1 MAVTLEELQIR
12 FTAQM
17 GGLTSQL
24 NGVKKQLGG
33 VTASAGKASTAMA
46 GLAKM
51 AKLFIGVYLVRGM
64 VKIGK
69 ESLNMANDVVESE
82 QLFAVSMKGMG
93 DAARDWSD
101 DLSASLGLNAYS
113 LRKSVGI
120 FNTMFMSMGLGT
132 DKAYE
137 LSTGL
142 VELAQDMSS
151 FYNISSEEAFTKLR
165 AGITG
170 ETEPLK
176 QLGILVDE
184 NTTKQYALSTG
195 ISDTAK
201 NMTQSQKVLAR
212 YEAILG
218 QTADAQGD
226 LARTISSPVN
236 QIRILGNTLDMAK
249 IALGQAFQPI
259 QAIVLPL
266 LSSLAQAAL
275 SAANALKTFMWA
287 LTGFTG
293 IGANAGAI
301 AGAGAD
307 ANEDLTDSLNDSA
320 KAYKAAG
327 GAAKKASK
335 DAKVGL
341 KAFDEINK
349 ITEESADKGGGGGIS
364 EKPEIVAAEEQTSAM
379 ESLSVAVSK
388 AAEWLKKLWDLA
400 LPTREAMSRLWDA
413 LSKFGSLV
421 WDKLVWFYDKFLVPI
436 GKWTVTRALPA
447 FLDMLTAAVKM
458 VNVAIENAGPGMQL
472 FYDRVLVP
480 IGNWAG
486 NAIIDAL
493 KWLKERFDDLGEWI
507 KNNQEK
513 YADFV
518 TQLFA
523 FATGILAV
531 WAAAKLITTIS
542 ALFGTLGTA
551 LAFLTSPAGI
561 VALAIAGLTLLILN
575 WDKVAAAAAKAW
587 EDIKNAW
594 GVSKAWVQ
602 TYVIDPMA
610 RGFNTLWYYIDAIF
624 IKPFRETWAATPEPV
639 KQAFRDL
646 WAGID
651 TIFIKPFREMWT
663 WLKGID
669 WGSIWGNTV
678 KEWENVKSAWS
689 SAGDWFH
696 TEVFMKIVDWGN
708 QAWVD
713 IKSAF
718 SSSWA
723 TITALWSGLSVWF
736 NTSVLQPTSKFFS
749 DAWGAIVRWVSLAWE
764 TVKGAWN
771 SASTWFN
778 DNITAPIGKFF
789 NDAFGGVVRAVNG
802 AWKLIKDTW
811 SAVAGWF
818 ETNVITPITT
828 AWDEL
833 MKALGVKKDININ
846 INTYKTTYEKLVKQD
861 PFGVFSN
868 PDLKTGPIFP
878 GFARGGV
885 FEANKPILGLLGD
898 QKSGRNIETPEKL
911 LRQIFQQEVISGV
924 RQTPSV
930 SSAPINSNGNI
941 VKQAV
946 EAVLDRLQITLNVD
960 GETWGRASVKHI
972 NQAQRMSGKLLLEM

>member
-349 ITEESADKGGGGGIS
+349 ITEENAEKGGGGGIS
-364 EKPEIVAAEEQTSAM
+364 EKPEITAPEEQSAAM
-379 ESLSVAVSK
+379 EALGVAVSK
-388 AAEWLKKLWDLA
+388 AADWLKKLWDLA
-400 LPTREAMSRLWDA
+400 LPTREAMSRLWDS
-413 LSKFGSLV
+413 LSRFGGLV
-421 WDKLVWFYDKFLVPI
+421 WDGLVWFYEKFLVPI

-447 FLDMLTAAVKM
+447 FLDVLTAAVNL
-458 VNVAIENAGPGMQL
+458 VNVAMEAAGPVVQM
-472 FYDRVLVP
+472 FYDRILVP
-480 IGNWAG
+480 LGKWAG
-486 NAIIDAL
+486 EKIIDAL
-493 KWLKERFDDLGEWI
+493 KWLKEKLDGLADWI
-507 KNNQEK
+507 SNNQEA
-513 YADFV
+513 YGEFV
-518 TQLFA
+518 EVLFSFGA
-523 FATGILAV
+523 GIIAV
-531 WAAAKLITTIS
+531 WAASKLILTVS
-542 ALFGTLGTA
+542 AAFGTLKA
-551 LAFLTSPAGI
+551 MLLAFTSPAGI
-561 VALAIAGLTLLILN
+561 IALIIGGLIWCALN
-575 WDKVAAAAAKAW
+575 WELVKRTAIDAW
-587 EDIKNAW
+587 AGIERTWATFGNWFKTN
-594 GVSKAWVQ
+594 V
-602 TYVIDPMA
+602 TDPMA
-610 RGFNTLWYYIDAIF
+610 REFNQAWEYTKQGFSNLWYYVDLIFIAPFRAAWVAVPEPIKRAFKDLWDFIDRIF
-624 IKPFRETWAATPEPV
+624 IKPFRE
-639 KQAFRDL
+639 L
-646 WAGID
+646 WA
-651 TIFIKPFREMWT
+651 
-663 WLKGID
+663 WLTGLEDVNKNVNIHE
-669 WGSIWGNTV
+669 TTYV
-678 KEWENVKSAWS
+678 KRVNAD
-689 SAGDWFH
+689 GTTTDYGG
-696 TEVFMKIVDWGN
+696 TGGKIPTKEEQTKN
-708 QAWVD
+708 Q
-713 IKSAF
+713 
-718 SSSWA
+718 
-723 TITALWSGLSVWF
+723 
-736 NTSVLQPTSKFFS
+736 Q
-749 DAWGAIVRWVSLAWE
+749 
-764 TVKGAWN
+764 
-771 SASTWFN
+771 
-778 DNITAPIGKFF
+778 
-789 NDAFGGVVRAVNG
+789 
-802 AWKLIKDTW
+802 KLISD
-811 SAVAGWF
+811 
-818 ETNVITPITT
+818 
-828 AWDEL
+828 
-833 MKALGVKKDININ
+833 M
-846 INTYKTTYEKLVKQD
+846 NTLFPSDK
-861 PFGVFSN
+861 P
-868 PDLKTGPIFP
+868 KTGGLLGLL

-930 SSAPINSNGNI
+930 SSAPINSNGN
-941 VKQAV
+941 VVQQAV

-972 NQAQRMSGKLLLEM
+972 NNAQRMSGRVLLEM